1 MLGFAEDVK
10 PEDTPGTEFRR
21 TDSMLNI
28 SSNLNVYMGSIAVDD
43 DEDDGVYF

>member
-1 MLGFAEDVK
+1 MVAFAEDVK
-10 PEDTPGTEFRR
+10 PEDGGEMKR

-28 SSNLNVYMGSIAVDD
+28 SSNLNVYMGSICMDD